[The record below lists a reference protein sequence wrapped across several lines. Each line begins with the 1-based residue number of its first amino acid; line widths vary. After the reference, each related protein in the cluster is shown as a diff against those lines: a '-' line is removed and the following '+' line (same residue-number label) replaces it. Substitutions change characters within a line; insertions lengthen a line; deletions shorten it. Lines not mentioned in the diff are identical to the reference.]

1 MKLAMVKG
9 NIKIEEAKI
18 GGITPEVFSLR
29 GRWVVW
35 PP

>member
-9 NIKIEEAKI
+9 NIKIEEAKM
-18 GGITPEVFSLR
+18 GGMTPDVFNLR
-29 GRWVVW
+29 GRWVLC